1 MYKFTPNSGRLQ
13 PQHIKKKE
21 FNFLEVA
28 RGGLQLTLDE
38 ILNNFGR
45 PISWILPNMS
55 KLLVYYA
62 FTLTWFKNSNLG
74 SYFSSKKSAETKVN
88 NFLEQAG
95 GGLSLIFGENLY
107 V

>member
-1 MYKFTPNSGRLQ
+1 MT

-45 PISWILPNMS
+45 PIPWILPNMS